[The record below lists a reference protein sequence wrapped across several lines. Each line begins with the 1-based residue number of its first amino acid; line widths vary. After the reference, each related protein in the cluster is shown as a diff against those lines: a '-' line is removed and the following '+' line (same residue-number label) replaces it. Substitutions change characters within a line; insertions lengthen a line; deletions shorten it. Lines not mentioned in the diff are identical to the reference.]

1 MSKEYDLIKGAES
14 CAAIGT
20 QPQLSQ
26 LYEMIG
32 SDRRLCQLCIMSG
45 EDCEECHMKEVLEDV
60 IGYAL
65 YQTQTVVAPRCLLRY
80 ALVVA
85 CEEKHEGK
93 L

>member
-32 SDRRLCQLCIMSG
+32 SDRRLCQLCIMR
-45 EDCEECHMKEVLEDV
+45 EDECEECRMKELLENV

-80 ALVVA
+80 VLVYA
-85 CEEKHEGK
+85 CTEEQ
-93 L
+93 